1 MNNVL
6 YLHLIIYESLW
17 TSILIVTLILKK
29 RCVCNFSY
37 NRMIVLAIN
46 GVWS

>member
-6 YLHLIIYESLW
+6 YLYLIIYKGFW

-29 RCVCNFSY
+29 RCVCNFSF
-37 NRMIVLAIN
+37 NRMIVLTTK
-46 GVWS
+46 GVCL